1 MTRWLAGVFDPGD
14 RIDASRLDR
23 ALAPHASTIAAY
35 GPLQAAY
42 SGSARNS
49 AGPLCLLDGLLDNQ
63 RELRLAL
70 DAPADASAEDIL
82 AAGYRHWGSGLPARM
97 RGDFALLVWDH
108 ERGEGLLA
116 RDQLGVR
123 GIFLHDASGGLYFAS
138 EVRHLLALLPRRPA
152 PDPVSVAHW
161 IAMSNRPGTGTLY
174 AGIRRLHPGAML
186 LLDRKSMRERR
197 YWTPHFSEPLS
208 GSEPELAH
216 EVRAGLDRAVHR
228 RISAQGLTGVL
239 MSGGLDSS
247 SVAAVAATQA
257 PGRVAAYA
265 GVFPEYPAVDESVLI
280 EELREALHLPGATA
294 VVGAGGLL
302 ASVLEYVGAWDTP
315 PVGWSEFWMLPLMRA
330 ARRAGAET
338 VLGGTGGDELFG
350 SRVYLLADL
359 LRAGHPFQAI
369 GLVRRLPGAGY
380 RSTHGREVARMVAS
394 LAVSGAL
401 PLRLHQLASRP
412 FSVVS
417 RPFSGRDT
425 PGWLR
430 PEAARDLLAYDDPLA
445 WKRLEGPR
453 WWANTAH
460 GLTHVIEEAGVL
472 QHQRRRSASAGVEAR
487 HPLLDLDLVELC
499 LRQPPR
505 ATFDPR
511 RNRPVLRAAMT
522 GLLPDSVRLRP
533 GKAWFDSLIADC
545 LTGPDGAAVRTLLS
559 SPRTELAAY
568 VDVEAMRRT
577 LLDGGSGGAASTF
590 RWMYQMWRLVTAE
603 CWLRSQTQT
612 GVEQLASEL
621 QPSTPRVTLRTAD

>member
-1 MTRWLAGVFDPGD
+1 MTRWLAGIFDPSD
-14 RIDASRLDR
+14 RLDASRLDR
-23 ALAPHASTIAAY
+23 ALAPHASRIASY
-35 GPLQAAY
+35 GSLQTAY

-49 AGPLCLLDGLLDNQ
+49 TGPLCLLDGFLDNQ

-70 DAPADASAEDIL
+70 EAPTDASAEDVL
-82 AAGYRHWGSGLPARM
+82 AAGYRRWGSGLPARM

-123 GIFLHDASGGLYFAS
+123 GMFLHDASDGLYFAS

-161 IAMSNRPGTGTLY
+161 IAMSNRPGVGTLY
-174 AGIRRLHPGAML
+174 AGIHRLHPGTTLM
-186 LLDRKSMRERR
+186 LDRQGVREHR
-197 YWTPHFSEPLS
+197 YWTPRFSEPLS
-208 GSEPELAH
+208 GSEPQLAD

-228 RISAQGLTGVL
+228 RISPQGLTGVL

-257 PGRVAAYA
+257 PGRVAAYS
-265 GVFPEYPAVDESVLI
+265 GVFPEYPEVDESNLI
-280 EELREALHLPGATA
+280 DELRDALDLPGTTA

-302 ASVLEYVGAWDTP
+302 ASVLEYVSAWDTP

-330 ARRAGAET
+330 ASRAGIEI

-359 LRAGHPFQAI
+359 LRTGHPSQAI
-369 GLVRRLPGAGY
+369 GLVRQLPGAGY
-380 RSTHGREVARMVAS
+380 RSAHGREVARMVAS

-401 PLRLHQLASRP
+401 PLRLHQL
-412 FSVVS
+412 VS

-425 PGWLR
+425 PEWLR
-430 PEAARDLLAYDDPLA
+430 PEAARDLLVSDDPLA

-453 WWANTAH
+453 WWANIAH

-472 QHQRRRSASAGVEAR
+472 QHQRRRSASAGLEAR
-487 HPLLDLDLVELC
+487 HPMFDLDLVELC

-511 RNRPVLRAAMT
+511 HNRPVLRAAMA

-545 LTGPDGAAVRTLLS
+545 LTGRDGAAVRTLLS

-568 VDVEAMRRT
+568 VDVETMRRT
-577 LLDGGSGGAASTF
+577 LLDGGPGEAPSPF

-612 GVEQLASEL
+612 GVEMLAAEL
-621 QPSTPRVTLRTAD
+621 HPSTPQVMLRTAD